1 MEDFSVAVTYD
12 QIKEKGYVLSAGQ
25 YFDIKIEYIDI
36 TEEEFNTQ
44 MKTDT
49 EELTALFKES
59 HELEEEIQKQL
70 ESLKYVG
77 A

>member
-25 YFDIKIEYIDI
+25 FFDIKIEYVDI
-36 TEEEFNTQ
+36 SEDEFNAQ
-44 MKTDT
+44 MTADT

-70 ESLKYVG
+70 VSLKFVK
-77 A
+77 